1 MFSWHDYYKVQE
13 MREQPLSM
21 SAGKKLSSKDTKKDE
36 SSTALCLEWRQG
48 GSMPEGGWLSQAPL
62 EKGDK
67 KMCVSIH
74 TRLCCASFEEFEV
87 PLKPIHRPQGPRL
100 EILFWQKG
108 AHLSLLHQL
117 S

>member
-1 MFSWHDYYKVQE
+1 MFSWHDYYKVQA

-62 EKGDK
+62 EKETK
-67 KMCVSIH
+67 
-74 TRLCCASFEEFEV
+74 RCASPYTQGCVV
-87 PLKPIHRPQGPRL
+87 P
-100 EILFWQKG
+100 
-108 AHLSLLHQL
+108 HLRSLRFP
-117 S
+117 